1 MTIANSRLAVTNG
14 AGGRETMCAE
24 LGLRLEAKKKRGQLL
39 GKKSHSGRGLEAGR
53 LRFTFGP

>member
-24 LGLRLEAKKKRGQLL
+24 LGLRLEAKKKGD
-39 GKKSHSGRGLEAGR
+39 SC
-53 LRFTFGP
+53 